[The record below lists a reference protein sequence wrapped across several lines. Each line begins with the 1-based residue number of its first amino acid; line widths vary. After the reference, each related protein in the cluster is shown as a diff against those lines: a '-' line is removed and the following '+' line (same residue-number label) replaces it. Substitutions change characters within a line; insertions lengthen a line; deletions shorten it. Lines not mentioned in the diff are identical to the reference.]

1 VAVLAAVLV
10 VVLASVL
17 AAVLA
22 AAVLELYLVSYTRC
36 DLSSTLMS
44 SLPLGLTKMASAA

>member
-1 VAVLAAVLV
+1 MAVLV

-22 AAVLELYLVSYTRC
+22 AAVLGLYFASYTRC

>member
-1 VAVLAAVLV
+1 VAVLV

-17 AAVLA
+17 AAVLV
-22 AAVLELYLVSYTRC
+22 AAVLELYFVSYTRC

-44 SLPLGLTKMASAA
+44 SLPLGLTKMASTA

>member
-1 VAVLAAVLV
+1 MAVLAAVLV